1 MASKLLF
8 QYHFLGNVKYESSH
22 SEFLVGFKAEKL
34 ADQVHVVSQ
43 VSLVNIA
50 EAFCVEENEG
60 SVLEPEEVPDPEP
73 DAFRF
78 GLMNS

>member
-22 SEFLVGFKAEKL
+22 SEFLVRFKAEKL
-34 ADQVHVVSQ
+34 TDQVHVVSQ

-50 EAFCVEENEG
+50 EAFGVEEDEG
-60 SVLEPEEVPDPEP
+60 TVLVPEEVPDPEP

>member
-1 MASKLLF
+1 M
-8 QYHFLGNVKYESSH
+8 HDSSH
-22 SEFLVGFKAEKL
+22 SDWGDFLIRFKSEKL

-43 VSLVNIA
+43 VSLVNVA
-50 EAFCVEENEG
+50 EAFCVEENEAT
-60 SVLEPEEVPDPEP
+60 VLEPEEVPDPEP